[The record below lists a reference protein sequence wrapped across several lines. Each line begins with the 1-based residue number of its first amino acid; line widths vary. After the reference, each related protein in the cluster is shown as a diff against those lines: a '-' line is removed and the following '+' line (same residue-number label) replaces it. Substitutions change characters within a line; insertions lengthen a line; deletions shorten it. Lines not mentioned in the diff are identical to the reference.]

1 VIRTT
6 ALTKTYTGTTALD
19 TVDFEVPTGS
29 VTGLVGP
36 NGAGKSTLLGLLA
49 GLRHQT
55 SGGIQL
61 DVTRDQV
68 ALLPDTPR
76 FDSWLTGRE
85 VVELS
90 LRLSSGGVDND
101 RVQEVL
107 TQAGLVDSAHLRSG
121 GYSRGMLQRL
131 GLAAAVVARPR
142 LLMLDEPASA
152 LDPLGRREVLDLI
165 GSMRADATVLFSSH
179 LLVDVESVC
188 DRVAILD
195 HGRLLFQG
203 SIDDLL
209 GRGSRAL
216 TIEVTGSTAPLK
228 QALTREE
235 WVSSVA
241 DRGSRSVRV
250 ATHDID
256 TARARIAPVMAEA
269 GVGLVSLSSEEATLE
284 DVFLEL
290 TR

>member
-1 VIRTT
+1 MIRT
-6 ALTKTYTGTTALD
+6 ASLTKQYGPTRALD
-19 TVDFEVPTGS
+19 SVDFDVPTGS
-29 VTGLVGP
+29 ETGLVGP

-49 GLRHQT
+49 GLRRQT
-55 SGGIQL
+55 SGDIELG
-61 DVTRDQV
+61 VTRDQV

-76 FDSWLTGRE
+76 FDPWLSGRE
-85 VVELS
+85 VVALA
-90 LRLSSGGVDND
+90 LRLSAGGVDD
-101 RVQEVL
+101 SRVEEVL
-107 TQAGLVDSAHLRSG
+107 TQAGLADAAHLRSG

-142 LLMLDEPASA
+142 LVMLDEPASA

-165 GSMRADATVLFSSH
+165 GSMRSDATVLFSSH

-203 SIDDLL
+203 PIDDLL

-228 QALTREE
+228 AALEREE

-256 TARARIAPVMAEA
+256 AARAGIAQVVATS

>member
-1 VIRTT
+1 MIRTASLSKQYGPT
-6 ALTKTYTGTTALD
+6 RALD
-19 TVDFEVPTGS
+19 SVDFEVPTGS

-49 GLRHQT
+49 ALRRPTEGTVHV
-55 SGGIQL
+55 
-61 DVTRDQV
+61 DVARDQV

-76 FDSWLTGRE
+76 FDPWLTGRE
-85 VVELS
+85 VVQLA
-90 LRLSSGGVDND
+90 LRLTTGSVDEE
-101 RVQEVL
+101 RVDEVL
-107 TQAGLVDSAHLRSG
+107 AQAGLSDAAGLQSG

-131 GLAAAVVARPR
+131 GLATAVVARPR

-179 LLVDVESVC
+179 LLTDVESVC

-195 HGRLLFQG
+195 RGRLLFQG
-203 SIDDLL
+203 PLEDLL

-216 TIEVTGSTAPLK
+216 RVELTAATD
-228 QALTREE
+228 ALRTALEREE
-235 WVSSVA
+235 WVDGVA
-241 DRGSRSVRV
+241 ERGSRVLRIT
-250 ATHDID
+250 THDISA
-256 TARARIAPVMAEA
+256 ARTRIAPLVAEC
-269 GVGLVSLSSEEATLE
+269 GVGLVSLTSDEATLE